1 MWRKRHWCSEKFQ
14 VPSND
19 GVAPPLASRSSHHHS
34 AKWLHALLCS
44 LSLTLLWT
52 APLLLYT
59 FKLVAVLISNNNM
72 IPSSPADNNSIAS
85 EPSLLAATAAMP
97 RTTEAI
103 MNEAR
108 PLRSS
113 LVHYCY
119 ASPQQAGE
127 MMLSI
132 AIFALGKAIPFVFD
146 SVFTWTSPIPYETT
160 QDGEVLL
167 ELDLSYELVSVE
179 TVPDWLAAILCIL
192 FPILLFFTVGFRT
205 GQPGDVH
212 ASMCC
217 FLINV
222 GLSWFLTDMI
232 KIYTGQL
239 RPNFYEM
246 CSFNKQTLEC
256 ETESAHLLKESRRSF
271 PSGHASLA
279 FSSMTTL
286 TLYLIGKVGIQR
298 HVHSKRITLCT
309 RVWYLLSFLPLL
321 LAFFVAASR
330 VHDFWHHPADVVAGS
345 AIGIGCALSV
355 HGMWYVLHNCTRV
368 GCAMQCPFSLMQ
380 TSILVRRCRYPSV
393 YSEWSGRPLDAI
405 HSLSPASEPSLLPQV
420 DDEEPDENYMD

>member
-1 MWRKRHWCSEKFQ
+1 
-14 VPSND
+14 
-19 GVAPPLASRSSHHHS
+19 
-34 AKWLHALLCS
+34 
-44 LSLTLLWT
+44 
-52 APLLLYT
+52 
-59 FKLVAVLISNNNM
+59 M
-72 IPSSPADNNSIAS
+72 IPSSPADNDSIAS
-85 EPSLLAATAAMP
+85 EPSLLAATAATP
-97 RTTEAI
+97 RT
-103 MNEAR
+103 
-108 PLRSS
+108 

-119 ASPQQAGE
+119 TSPQQIGE

-179 TVPDWLAAILCIL
+179 TVPDWLASILCIL
-192 FPILLFFTVGFRT
+192 FPILLFIIVGFRT
-205 GQPGDVH
+205 GPRGDMH

-217 FLINV
+217 FLITV

-246 CSFNKQTLEC
+246 CNFNKQTLEC
-256 ETESAHLLKESRRSF
+256 ETDSAHLLKESRRSF

-309 RVWYLLSFLPLL
+309 RVWYLLSFLPML

-345 AIGIGCALSV
+345 AIGIGCALSI
-355 HGMWYVLHNCTRV
+355 HGMWYAVHFSWVRY
-368 GCAMQCPFSLMQ
+368 AMLFF
-380 TSILVRRCRYPSV
+380 THADV
-393 YSEWSGRPLDAI
+393 YTCSS
-405 HSLSPASEPSLLPQV
+405 
-420 DDEEPDENYMD
+420 M